1 MTMTRSLATSAED
14 ELVRLDEEKDGLPI
28 NPIDKAR
35 SLGGEIG
42 DKRSIRLWVSRM
54 APTGSKF
61 EVEKF
66 NGSTTSF
73 CGRLESRIRWLGGGS

>member
-28 NPIDKAR
+28 NPIDKAG
-35 SLGGEIG
+35 SLGGEID

-66 NGSTTSF
+66 NSF